1 MLKKKLS
8 SLVSIV
14 ALLLSVLVV
23 PLDVLAVES
32 NKIVSSN
39 YRDYNSII
47 FNDHTVHTAD
57 IEGSVAI
64 GGDVI
69 THGGFTYAGS
79 YGNAHNIIGQGS
91 LHEGT
96 PGLVVAGN
104 VNYNSDS
111 LVVVEGGNFIHTDSY
126 QASNKFNMDPNFSM
140 INWSKEQ
147 MDALF
152 NSFKADIANEM
163 SLYKS
168 MMTDQTEE
176 TIYHKKEAWVS
187 QFDFYE
193 SKESDSVLFVDMSA
207 ESHDINDIYL
217 PNLDAYDHVIIYSS
231 QPSLKFSRGSIV
243 YKGFS
248 IDTGK
253 PNNDVLFDMASKLT
267 WVLPNATDL
276 RIEGYGL
283 IGDVYAPNASVDTK
297 GGSLNGSL
305 YAENLI
311 SAGGF
316 EVHNFRNKPL
326 IPEKTTEPT
335 EPSTTEPS
343 TTEPST
349 TEPSTTEPST
359 TEPSTTEPSTTE
371 PSTTEPSTTEPST
384 TEPSTTEPST
394 TKPSIEPLMGELR
407 ATKEVNSSIAKLGDI
422 LTYEITAENIIENS
436 IISNVKISDNLPKG
450 LQLIKNSVVVKV
462 NGEEVNINKE
472 QVVTVGNK
480 VSVTFNEIKGGQNI
494 SISLQARVTSEA
506 VGEIIN
512 IALVEGEDVDPVK
525 PKEEIPVTPEPT
537 EPSTTEP
544 STTES
549 SKTELG
555 VVGSSNPKTPNGKSN
570 VSNQKFLPKTGEEL
584 TPRMLLIQ
592 GLITILGT
600 FLLFYT
606 KKRIEDNPLN

>member
-359 TEPSTTEPSTTE
+359 TEPSTTEPSTT
-371 PSTTEPSTTEPST
+371 
-384 TEPSTTEPST
+384 
-394 TKPSIEPLMGELR
+394 KPSIEPLMGELR

-544 STTES
+544 STTEPSTTEPSTTEPSTTES

>member
-79 YGNAHNIIGQGS
+79 YGNAYNIIGQGS

-243 YKGFS
+243 YKGFP

-384 TEPSTTEPST
+384 T
-394 TKPSIEPLMGELR
+394 KPSIEPLMGELR
-407 ATKEVNSSIAKLGDI
+407 ATKEGNSSIAKLGDI

-472 QVVTVGNK
+472 QIVTVGNK

-525 PKEEIPVTPEPT
+525 PKEEIPVTPEP
-537 EPSTTEP
+537 TEP

>member
-349 TEPSTTEPST
+349 TE
-359 TEPSTTEPSTTE
+359 
-371 PSTTEPSTTEPST
+371 
-384 TEPSTTEPST
+384 
-394 TKPSIEPLMGELR
+394 
-407 ATKEVNSSIAKLGDI
+407 
-422 LTYEITAENIIENS
+422 
-436 IISNVKISDNLPKG
+436 
-450 LQLIKNSVVVKV
+450 
-462 NGEEVNINKE
+462 
-472 QVVTVGNK
+472 
-480 VSVTFNEIKGGQNI
+480 
-494 SISLQARVTSEA
+494 
-506 VGEIIN
+506 
-512 IALVEGEDVDPVK
+512 
-525 PKEEIPVTPEPT
+525 
-537 EPSTTEP
+537 
-544 STTES
+544 S

>member
-47 FNDHTVHTAD
+47 FNDHTVHTTD

-79 YGNAHNIIGQGS
+79 YGNAYNIIGQGS

-152 NSFKADIANEM
+152 NSFKADTANEM

-243 YKGFS
+243 YKGFP

-326 IPEKTTEPT
+326 IPEKTTEP
-335 EPSTTEPS
+335 
-343 TTEPST
+343 
-349 TEPSTTEPST
+349 
-359 TEPSTTEPSTTE
+359 TEPSTTE

-544 STTES
+544 STTEPSTTES

>member
-64 GGDVI
+64 GGDII

-79 YGNAHNIIGQGS
+79 YSNAHNIIGQGS

-104 VNYNSDS
+104 INYNSDS
-111 LVVVEGGNFIHTDSY
+111 LVVVEGGNFIHTDLY
-126 QASNKFNMDPNFSM
+126 QVSKKFNIDPNFSM

-243 YKGFS
+243 YKGFP

-394 TKPSIEPLMGELR
+394 TEPS
-407 ATKEVNSSIAKLGDI
+407 T
-422 LTYEITAENIIENS
+422 
-436 IISNVKISDNLPKG
+436 
-450 LQLIKNSVVVKV
+450 
-462 NGEEVNINKE
+462 
-472 QVVTVGNK
+472 
-480 VSVTFNEIKGGQNI
+480 
-494 SISLQARVTSEA
+494 
-506 VGEIIN
+506 
-512 IALVEGEDVDPVK
+512 
-525 PKEEIPVTPEPT
+525 T

-544 STTES
+544 STTEPS
-549 SKTELG
+549 TTE
-555 VVGSSNPKTPNGKSN
+555 P
-570 VSNQKFLPKTGEEL
+570 
-584 TPRMLLIQ
+584 
-592 GLITILGT
+592 
-600 FLLFYT
+600 
-606 KKRIEDNPLN
+606 

>member
-152 NSFKADIANEM
+152 NSFKADTANEM

-243 YKGFS
+243 YKGFP

-326 IPEKTTEPT
+326 IPEKTTEP
-335 EPSTTEPS
+335 
-343 TTEPST
+343 
-349 TEPSTTEPST
+349 TEPST